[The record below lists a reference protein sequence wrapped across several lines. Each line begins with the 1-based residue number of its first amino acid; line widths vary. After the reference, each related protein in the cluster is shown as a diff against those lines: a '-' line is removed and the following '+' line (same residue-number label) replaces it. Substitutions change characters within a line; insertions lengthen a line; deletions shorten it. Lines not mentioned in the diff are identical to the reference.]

1 MSEETPKLFTN
12 KPKKKAIIAQLKH
25 VEANFNNPTVHSPSS
40 STPSPAAKAAASY
53 SMGGAPPPPP
63 PPLPKESFARRY
75 KYVWPVLL
83 TVNLAIGGYLF
94 LRTKKKDIDPVN
106 EETAAKSVSV
116 AAPVTVEK
124 TVSSTVV
131 AEPMVVK
138 AREPIPEK
146 QQRELFKWMLE
157 EKRKLNPKNAE
168 EKKRIDE
175 EKAIL
180 KQFIG
185 SKTIPTL

>member
-1 MSEETPKLFTN
+1 MSEQTPKLFTN

-25 VEANFNNPTVHSPSS
+25 VEANFNNPTVPPSS
-40 STPSPAAKAAASY
+40 KPSPAAAAAASY
-53 SMGGAPPPPP
+53 TMGGGSVPPPPP
-63 PPLPKESFARRY
+63 PKESFARRY
-75 KYVWPVLL
+75 KYVWPLLL
-83 TVNLAIGGYLF
+83 TVNLAVGGYLF
-94 LRTKKKDIDPVN
+94 FRTKKKDIDPPLN
-106 EETAAKSVSV
+106 EEIAAKLSSV

-131 AEPMVVK
+131 AEPVVVK

-157 EKRKLNPKNAE
+157 EKRKVNPKNAQ
-168 EKKRIDE
+168 EKKRNDE

-180 KQFIG
+180 KQFIS

>member
-1 MSEETPKLFTN
+1 MRTQIPRR
-12 KPKKKAIIAQLKH
+12 Q
-25 VEANFNNPTVHSPSS
+25 
-40 STPSPAAKAAASY
+40 AARAATKAASN
-53 SMGGAPPPPP
+53 SDSSH
-63 PPLPKESFARRY
+63 EVVTSC
-75 KYVWPVLL
+75 
-83 TVNLAIGGYLF
+83 IGYLF
-94 LRTKKKDIDPVN
+94 FRTKKKDIDPVN
-106 EETAAKSVSV
+106 EEMAAKSSSV
-116 AAPVTVEK
+116 TAPVTVEK

-131 AEPMVVK
+131 AEPVVVK

-157 EKRKLNPKNAE
+157 EKRKVNPKNAE
-168 EKKRIDE
+168 EKKRNDQ

>member
-1 MSEETPKLFTN
+1 MI
-12 KPKKKAIIAQLKH
+12 KKAFALQSFVVLGLIA
-25 VEANFNNPTVHSPSS
+25 
-40 STPSPAAKAAASY
+40 
-53 SMGGAPPPPP
+53 
-63 PPLPKESFARRY
+63 FA
-75 KYVWPVLL
+75 
-83 TVNLAIGGYLF
+83 GYLF
-94 LRTKKKDIDPVN
+94 FRTKKKDIDPAN
-106 EETAAKSVSV
+106 EEMAAKSGSV

-124 TVSSTVV
+124 SVSPTVT
-131 AEPMVVK
+131 AEPVVI
-138 AREPIPEK
+138 REPIPEK

-157 EKRKLNPKNAE
+157 EKRKVKPRNAE

>member
-1 MSEETPKLFTN
+1 MVLC
-12 KPKKKAIIAQLKH
+12 L
-25 VEANFNNPTVHSPSS
+25 VHY
-40 STPSPAAKAAASY
+40 A
-53 SMGGAPPPPP
+53 
-63 PPLPKESFARRY
+63 
-75 KYVWPVLL
+75 
-83 TVNLAIGGYLF
+83 GYLF

-106 EETAAKSVSV
+106 EEMPAKSVSV

-124 TVSSTVV
+124 TLSSTVV
-131 AEPMVVK
+131 AEPVVVK
-138 AREPIPEK
+138 ALEPIPEK
-146 QQRELFKWMLE
+146 QQRELFKWILE

-180 KQFIG
+180 KQFIS